1 MSVGLLPFPRELP
14 PTYAAMRDE
23 PAFDPARH
31 LALEPPQQVWRLS
44 DFGYSAAQISEC
56 ASEIAVA
63 GPFRLLSDE
72 GTAAARSVAL
82 ALRSLRLSGDR
93 TANYLTGGVYRS
105 RFLRD
110 LCNCAQITDHLSSI
124 AGCELLP
131 HSMPS
136 QQIYINYA
144 PDDITKAIDTW
155 HVDSIGFA
163 YVLLL
168 NDPASFSGGKFQFF
182 RGTTSEAATLLQTD
196 AGRLTEVTSS
206 DLPPDR
212 VVTPAFPA
220 AGYAM
225 FQQGNLVMHR
235 ATRLTHRAERITFVP
250 GLVARDT
257 RCPDPTLNR
266 VAGWG
271 EPGIV
276 TEFARHKAW
285 LARAKLDELIEHL
298 SLGAEPAEIRDSLER
313 AVADVLNA
321 IGVIKRMSG
330 AAETLVHPKKGAI
343 AGQRPVHGR

>member
-1 MSVGLLPFPRELP
+1 MSAEPLPFPRQLP
-14 PTYAAMRDE
+14 PTYAMIRDE
-23 PAFDPARH
+23 PAFDPVRH
-31 LALEPPQQVWRLS
+31 LALEAPQRVWRLS
-44 DFGYSAAQISEC
+44 DFGYSPAQISEC

-72 GTAAARSVAL
+72 GVAAARSVAL
-82 ALRSLRLSGDR
+82 ALRDMRRSGDR
-93 TANYLTGGVYRS
+93 TANYLTGGAYRS

-110 LCNCAQITDHLSSI
+110 LCNCAQITEHLSSI

-144 PDDITKAIDTW
+144 PDDVTKAVDTW
-155 HVDSIGFA
+155 HVDSIGFD

-168 NDPASFSGGKFQFF
+168 NDPASFSGGQFQFF

-196 AGRLTEVTSS
+196 PGRLTDATSS
-206 DLPPDR
+206 DLPPER
-212 VVTPAFPA
+212 VVTPVFPA
-220 AGYAM
+220 AGYAI

-235 ATRLTHRAERITFVP
+235 ATRLTQRAERITFVP
-250 GLVARDT
+250 GQVARDN
-257 RCPDPTLNR
+257 RCPDPTRDR

-298 SLGAEPAEIRDSLER
+298 SLGAEEVEIRDHLER
-313 AVADVLNA
+313 AVADV
-321 IGVIKRMSG
+321 V
-330 AAETLVHPKKGAI
+330 TAI
-343 AGQRPVHGR
+343 AVIERVTGATESS

>member
-1 MSVGLLPFPRELP
+1 MSAGPPPFPRELP
-14 PTYAAMRDE
+14 PTYAAIRDE
-23 PAFDPARH
+23 PTFDPGRH
-31 LALEPPQQVWRLS
+31 LALEPPQRVWRLA
-44 DFGYSAAQISEC
+44 DFGYSAAQISDC

-82 ALRSLRLSGDR
+82 ALRDMRRSGDR
-93 TANYLTGGVYRS
+93 TANYLPGGVYRS

-110 LCNCAQITDHLSSI
+110 LCNCTQIAEHLSSI

-144 PDDITKAIDTW
+144 PDDISKAVDTW
-155 HVDSIGFA
+155 HVDSIGFD

-168 NDPASFSGGKFQFF
+168 NDPASFTGGQFQFF
-182 RGTTSEAATLLQTD
+182 RGTTSEAATFLQTD
-196 AGRLTEVTSS
+196 AGRLTDATSR

-212 VVTPAFPA
+212 VVSPAFPA

-235 ATRLTHRAERITFVP
+235 ATRLTQHAERITFVP

-257 RCPDPTLNR
+257 RCPDPTRDR

-285 LARAKLDELIEHL
+285 LARAKLDGLIEHL
-298 SLGAEPAEIRDSLER
+298 SLGAEPAEIRDGLER
-313 AVADVLNA
+313 AVADVVNA
-321 IGVIKRMSG
+321 IAVIERMSG
-330 AAETLVHPKKGAI
+330 ATESSKLATN
-343 AGQRPVHGR
+343 